1 MCNTWAAGAPG
12 NKDQD
17 MTGHTFRLLIVD
29 DHPVLRQ
36 GIATLVE
43 QAWPGG
49 TVAEAADLPMALAA
63 VENDPALDIVL
74 LDLII
79 PGGGMEALARIGRL
93 RPDLPVLVLASSEDL
108 HDVRRALSSGAS
120 GYVPK
125 SAASATLLSA
135 IRLVLDGEIYI
146 PPIVID
152 QEAARASPATPLT
165 PRQQDVLRLVAAGHA
180 NKGIAQMLSL
190 SEKTIKAHLA
200 TTFRTLGATNRTHA
214 IAIARESGLI

>member
-1 MCNTWAAGAPG
+1 MI
-12 NKDQD
+12 
-17 MTGHTFRLLIVD
+17 GHTMKLLIVD

-36 GIATLVE
+36 GLTTLVK
-43 QAWPGG
+43 QAWPNVD
-49 TVAEAADLPMALAA
+49 VAEATDLPTALAA
-63 VENDPALDIVL
+63 VAADAALDIVL

-79 PGGGMEALARIGRL
+79 PGGGMDTLTQIGRL

-125 SAASATLLSA
+125 SAAGATLLSA
-135 IRLVLDGEIYI
+135 IRLVLDGEVYI
-146 PPIVID
+146 PPLIID
-152 QEAARASPATPLT
+152 QQAPRTSSAPLT

-180 NKGIAQMLSL
+180 NKVIGQMLSL
-190 SEKTIKAHLA
+190 SEKTVKAHLA